1 MKNLAVLGL
10 TGSIGKST
18 IAVIREHPDKFR
30 ITLASAHNNSELL
43 FEYAREFGIKHL
55 VLTGSKPPASPPP
68 PGSILHSGEADL
80 IALIKELPLDIVL
93 NAITGSA
100 GLLSSLATI
109 DADIDLALANKESL
123 VLAGHLI
130 KTAMKNSK
138 SRLLPVDSEHSA
150 VFQCLEGHQ
159 SSEIGNIILTASGG
173 PFRELPLDQFPHIT
187 LEKALKHPTWSMGT
201 KVTIDSATMLN
212 KALEVIEAHWLF
224 DTDYDKI
231 KAVIHP
237 QSIVHSFVE
246 FADGSILAQMSNP
259 TMKLPILYALTFP
272 QHSPSNLVRT
282 SILDLPQLNFHELES
297 DRYPL
302 YFLGRKC
309 GETGGLMPTIMNAVN
324 EAAISLFLNRKIGF
338 NDIHRLIDVACQK
351 ENNISHPDIEAIINT
366 NKNVHQKYLSHY
378 QNYLSTNKN

>member
-1 MKNLAVLGL
+1 LKNIAVLGL

-18 IAVIREHPDKFR
+18 IEVIREHPDKFR

-43 FEYAREFGIKHL
+43 FEYAREFGIKYL
-55 VLTGSKPPASPPP
+55 VLTGSIPPASPPP
-68 PGSILHSGEADL
+68 PGSILHTGEAEL
-80 IALIKELPLDIVL
+80 ITLIKELSLDIVL

-100 GLLSSLATI
+100 GLLSSLAVI
-109 DADIDLALANKESL
+109 DAGIDLALANKESL
-123 VLAGHLI
+123 ILAGHLI
-130 KTAMKNSK
+130 KTAMKTSK

-173 PFRELPLDQFPHIT
+173 PFRELPLDQFSHIT

-201 KVTIDSATMLN
+201 KVTIDSATMMN
-212 KALEVIEAHWLF
+212 KGLEVIEAHWLF

-237 QSIVHSFVE
+237 QSVVHSFVE
-246 FADGSILAQMSNP
+246 FADGSILAQLSNP

-272 QHSPSNLVRT
+272 QHIASQLVRT
-282 SILDLPQLNFHELES
+282 SILDLPQLNFFPLES
-297 DRYPL
+297 ERFPL
-302 YFLGRKC
+302 YFLARQC
-309 GETGGLMPTIMNAVN
+309 GEAGGLMPTIMNAVN

-338 NDIHRLIDVACQK
+338 NDIYKLIDIACQQ
-351 ENNISHPDIEAIINT
+351 ETNISNPDIDTIIST
-366 NKNVHQKYLSHY
+366 NITIHEKYLSIY
-378 QNYLSTNKN
+378 QNYL

>member
-1 MKNLAVLGL
+1 MKNIAVLGL

-18 IAVIREHPDKFR
+18 IAVVRQHPDKFR
-30 ITLASAHNNSELL
+30 ITLASAHNNSKLL

-55 VLTGSKPPASPPP
+55 VLTGSKPPVSSPP
-68 PGSILHSGEADL
+68 PGSILHTGEADL

-130 KTAMKNSK
+130 KMAMKTSK

-150 VFQCLEGHQ
+150 IFQCLEGHRF
-159 SSEIGNIILTASGG
+159 SEIGKIIITASGG

-201 KVTIDSATMLN
+201 KVTIDSATMMN
-212 KALEVIEAHWLF
+212 KGLEVIEAHWLF
-224 DTDYDKI
+224 DTDYDQI

-237 QSIVHSFVE
+237 QSVVHSFVE
-246 FADGSILAQMSNP
+246 FADGSILAQLSNP

-272 QHSPSNLVRT
+272 QHIASQLVRT
-282 SILDLPQLNFHELES
+282 SILDLPQLNFFPLKP
-297 DRYPL
+297 DRFPL
-302 YFLGRKC
+302 YFLARKC
-309 GETGGLMPTIMNAVN
+309 GETAGLMPTIMNAVN
-324 EAAISLFLNRKIGF
+324 EAAISLFLDRKIGF
-338 NDIHRLIDVACQK
+338 NDIYKLIDIACQN
-351 ENNISHPDIEAIINT
+351 ETNITDPEVETIINT
-366 NKNVHQKYLSHY
+366 NKNIHHKYLTGYKKH
-378 QNYLSTNKN
+378 L

>member
-1 MKNLAVLGL
+1 MKNIAVLGL

-18 IAVIREHPDKFR
+18 IAVVRQHPDKFR

-55 VLTGSKPPASPPP
+55 VLTGSKPPVSSPPA
-68 PGSILHSGEADL
+68 GSILHTGEADL
-80 IALIKELPLDIVL
+80 IALIKELTLDIVL

-100 GLLSSLATI
+100 GLLSSLAVI
-109 DADIDLALANKESL
+109 DAGIDLALANKESL

-130 KTAMKNSK
+130 KTAMKTSK

-159 SSEIGNIILTASGG
+159 PSEISKIILTASGG
-173 PFRELPLDQFPHIT
+173 PFRDLPLDQFPHIT

-201 KVTIDSATMLN
+201 KVTIDSATMMN

-224 DTDYDKI
+224 DTDYNQI
-231 KAVIHP
+231 EAVIHP
-237 QSIVHSFVE
+237 QSVVHSFVE
-246 FADGSILAQMSNP
+246 FADGSILAQMSKP

-272 QHSPSNLVRT
+272 QHIASQLVRT
-282 SILDLPQLNFHELES
+282 SILDLPQLNFFPLMP
-297 DRYPL
+297 DRFPL
-302 YFLGRKC
+302 YFLARKC
-309 GETGGLMPTIMNAVN
+309 GEVGGLMPTIINAVN

-338 NDIHRLIDVACQK
+338 NDIYRLIEVACQQ
-351 ENNISHPDIEAIINT
+351 ETNISNPDIDTIIST
-366 NKNVHQKYLSHY
+366 NITIHEKYLSSY
-378 QNYLSTNKN
+378 RKYL